1 MISNKNLFL
10 ASVLAII
17 STIVIFAFWDRS
29 FSSLNVNVEMNR
41 NTALK
46 EAVRISKTFP
56 SIKDNTSKAAIY
68 NFDSELRD
76 YIELKQG
83 GRDEF
88 QDIIDQNIYSPF
100 YWSVRI
106 FEENKIPEA
115 TFWFKPN
122 GDRYGFSLKIPEDEE
137 DDSILEDEALSLIKN
152 EINSFWSG
160 DFNQYSLLEN
170 SFVKQSNGRVDHSFI
185 FEHTKKDIGDA
196 RFRLRAEVVGSQLS
210 KVEQFTFIPE
220 DFIREFT
227 NIRSS
232 NDAIAIVSQLL
243 MFAVYI
249 LAIGIPAMILLY
261 RKGWLEYKKSL
272 MVAGFIALTSTLV
285 SLNSFPLQFFF
296 YDTATG
302 MSQFILQQ
310 ILGIIAGGLLNF
322 ILFAISFVVAESLTR
337 KALPQHIQLWKT
349 WDKNIA
355 SSKFVLKNTIM
366 SYLIVPCF
374 LAFVIL
380 FYFISQRYL
389 GFWSPSEALV
399 DPNYLAAIF
408 PWYTG
413 LAISLQAGFWEEM
426 LFRALPLAA
435 GILIGN
441 RYKRPTT
448 GIVLAM
454 VIQSLIFGAGHANY
468 PSTPSY
474 ARVVELILPSI
485 MFGFVYLKM
494 GVIFA
499 AITHYVYDVVLF
511 SLPIFFSSGYVLDKF
526 MVIIGAFIPLGVVL
540 VQRYRSSKWNEVK
553 ENSLNKNY
561 QPQIIEPKKK
571 EISKEIIQEPAM
583 ILNKSFLSIGTAI
596 FIIAVFIFQNSR
608 IDIPIDS
615 VEVNRVEA
623 IDIAKKYIKN
633 NNIILDDDYEAYAT
647 LINGYTSQN
656 FIWEELGKEKFNA
669 LLGSYI
675 LGPRWSVRFVNYDGD
690 LESKNEEVNI
700 SIDLKGDVKR
710 LDHKIPENRQGI
722 SLKKEEARM
731 IADKAI
737 MEEFNLDA
745 SLLNIVSEKNEQ
757 RPERLDW
764 IFIYEDKEKLK
775 YEGAQLRSEIHIA
788 GDKVKQFTQYVFVP
802 EEWQRMNRERSGL
815 SNILNTILSAGS
827 GLLLVVIFLFNGFRI
842 LFKNNF
848 SYKTALIFTLLG
860 LLGFVNL
867 FNDTALI
874 ANLPTDQPI
883 GNLKLITYFT
893 VGFVL
898 IVTSLF
904 LGLSYATLKNLLYN
918 VSAKIS
924 LSESII
930 SGLFV
935 ASLVVLFKVFINSLF
950 VDISP
955 TFPSL
960 GLSGFIYPQVA
971 TLNVFPGLMST
982 IAFNLLGAKILYDYT
997 NRYENSIKY
1006 NVIGFILTMLII
1018 GFGNFTI
1025 TYHLLFSIIK
1035 VVIFSVGVFML
1046 YKYII
1051 RNNFSIIPFYTVGVY
1066 YLNKGLSKGSF
1077 FGFNSYNGE
1086 SIFILMAVVIFGFVF
1101 IYLMNFIFDNKI
1113 IQKK

>member
-83 GRDEF
+83 GKDEF

-185 FEHTKKDIGDA
+185 FEHAKKDIGDA

-272 MVAGFIALTSTLV
+272 IVAGFIALTSTLV
-285 SLNSFPLQFFF
+285 SFNSFPLQFFF

-448 GIVLAM
+448 GIVIAM

-526 MVIIGAFIPLGVVL
+526 MVIIGALIPLGVVL

-596 FIIAVFIFQNSR
+596 FIIAIFIFQNSR
-608 IDIPIDS
+608 IDVPIDS
-615 VEVNRVEA
+615 VEVNRIEA
-623 IDIAKKYIKN
+623 IDIAKEYIN
-633 NNIILDDDYEAYAT
+633 SNNIILDNDYEAYAT

-656 FIWEELGKEKFNA
+656 FIWEELGKEKFNE
-669 LLGSYI
+669 LLDSYI

-883 GNLKLITYFT
+883 GNLKLITYVT

-904 LGLSYATLKNLLYN
+904 LGLSYATLKNLLNN

-930 SGLFV
+930 SGLFI
-935 ASLVVLFKVFINSLF
+935 ALLVVLFKVLINSFF

-960 GLSGFIYPQVA
+960 GLSGFIFPQLA
-971 TLNVFPGLMST
+971 TLNIFPGLLST
-982 IAFNLLGAKILYDYT
+982 IAFNILGAKILYDYT

-1006 NVIGFILTMLII
+1006 NLIGFILTMIII

-1025 TYHLLFSIIK
+1025 TYHVLLSIIK
-1035 VVIFSVGVFML
+1035 VVIYSVGVFML

-1077 FGFNSYNGE
+1077 FGFDSYTGE
-1086 SIFILMAVVIFGFVF
+1086 SIFILMAVLIFGFVF